1 MKRSIEEI
9 FFELLRSEVCGAE
22 LSFEIKNEIIPESFS
37 SIYKL
42 AKSHDLAHVVAEA
55 LKKNGFLPED
65 SSEEMLFLKER
76 NMAIYRYE
84 QMQYEY
90 IRITRT
96 LEEFNIP
103 YLPLKGAVLRKYYRE
118 PWHRTSCDVDIL
130 VQEEDLK
137 KAVKVLE
144 KNTDFRIKG
153 RLKHHDLSMF
163 SSMGVHLELHYSICE
178 YRKQLDEILSQVWN
192 HACPVENKSYHY
204 VLSNEFFMFH
214 ILAHMAF
221 HFIRGGCGVRAVLDV
236 WILNRFMQYDRKKV
250 EELCEKA
257 GILTFFHT
265 VYLLADVWFSGK
277 EGNELTQQVGK
288 YILEAG
294 VYGTKEN
301 RMAVNSVQS
310 RGRFKYLL
318 SYIFPPYSMLI
329 KQYPIVQKF
338 KILYPFCIVY
348 RWFARLFQGRAKS
361 AFKNV
366 KVTVKQT
373 GQRVGDVQ
381 NILNQLELQNL

>member
-1 MKRSIEEI
+1 MKSSTEEI
-9 FFELLRSEVCGAE
+9 FFELLRFEVCGME
-22 LSFEIKNEIIPESFS
+22 ISFETKKEIIPESFS

-55 LKKNGFLPED
+55 LNKNGFLPED
-65 SSEEMLFLKER
+65 SSEEILFLKER

-96 LEEFNIP
+96 LEESNIP
-103 YLPLKGAVLRKYYRE
+103 YMPLKGAVLRKYYRE
-118 PWHRTSCDVDIL
+118 PWQRTSCDIDIL
-130 VQEEDLK
+130 VREEDLK
-137 KAVKVLE
+137 KAVKALE
-144 KNTDFRIKG
+144 KDTDFRVKG
-153 RLKHHDLSMF
+153 KLKHHDLSMF

-178 YRKQLDEILSQVWN
+178 YREQLDQVLSQVWN
-192 HACPVENKSYHY
+192 YAYPVKTKSYHY

-221 HFIRGGCGVRAVLDV
+221 HFIRGGCGVRTVLDI
-236 WILNRFMQYDRKKV
+236 WILNRFMPYDRNKV

-265 VYLLADVWFSGK
+265 VYLLADVWFFGK
-277 EGNELTQQVGK
+277 EGNELTEQVGK

-310 RGRFKYLL
+310 RGRFKYLI

-329 KQYPIVQKF
+329 KQYPIVKKF
-338 KILYPFCIVY
+338 KILYPFFIVY

-361 AFKNV
+361 ALKNV
-366 KVTVKQT
+366 KVAVKQT
-373 GQRVGDVQ
+373 GQRVDDVQ
-381 NILNQLELQNL
+381 KILKNLDLQNL